1 LDALRWRLFDI
12 AGSEFFCEL
21 PPMYA
26 ARGPRCLKRVM
37 AFAAGVVVVLAWTAG
52 ASAQDQR
59 VGIRIVGKGDVLI
72 RSKVGEVLATNGCKL
87 TSHQQVEAAARSLK
101 RGFDGAGDISA
112 IARKLK
118 LSAIVTGE
126 VNAPAGK
133 ARIIVHNGANGA
145 VTADATFVVK
155 GGADKLAETV
165 LRTLW
170 SRIGSGIEN
179 ARPASGKAEEVASK
193 PSGKEKRAEVAAAA
207 AADEKEEEEEADKAE
222 EEPPPKKA
230 EEKRASKRNGDSDA
244 ADRQERTPTTVRKK
258 AKKAKRSSEDDED
271 EDGGGAT
278 GEFPAL
284 VLEIGPRFLSRNL
297 SYSKDFGSA
306 ILPFVVN
313 YRTAMGFSAVWFPAA
328 HMTTSFIS
336 NVGVVVDG
344 EYASTFISKSPPP
357 DSLGYPTKSSDY
369 FGGIR
374 VRTILGSFIEPSVTA
389 GLGHHAFVFGSG
401 PAAPRN
407 GINVPDM
414 DYSYLRLGGNVRLQL
429 PAGISVMAGA
439 GYRAVTSPGKQ
450 AYQIQSA
457 QYFPKATVT
466 AFDAIVGVGYR
477 LHPLVEVRAGYDL
490 RHYVFKT
497 NAVASDPIPLGGFTD
512 HYQAIWVH
520 LAVVVDG
527 MGGGHPRGR
536 APPAGTVSGEDDEE

>member
-1 LDALRWRLFDI
+1 
-12 AGSEFFCEL
+12 
-21 PPMYA
+21 
-26 ARGPRCLKRVM
+26 LKRVL
-37 AFAAGVVVVLAWTAG
+37 AFASAVVVVLGWAAL

-59 VGIRIVGKGDVLI
+59 VGIRIIGKGDALI

-87 TSHQQVEAAARSLK
+87 TSHQQVEAAGRSLK
-101 RGFDGAGDISA
+101 RGFDGAGDIAA

-118 LSAIVTGE
+118 LAAIVTGE

-155 GGADKLAETV
+155 GGADKLGETI
-165 LRTLW
+165 LKSLW

-179 ARPASGKAEEVASK
+179 ARPASGRSEEVASR
-193 PSGKEKRAEVAAAA
+193 PSGKEKREAAP
-207 AADEKEEEEEADKAE
+207 AADETEEADKEAEKAE
-222 EEPPPKKA
+222 EEPPPPKKA
-230 EEKRASKRNGDSDA
+230 EEKKASKRNGDSDA
-244 ADRQERTPTTVRKK
+244 SDKQERASTTVRKK
-258 AKKAKRSSEDDED
+258 AKKAKRSSDDDDDE
-271 EDGGGAT
+271 EGGEGT
-278 GEFPAL
+278 GGFPAL
-284 VLEIGPRFLSRNL
+284 ALEIGPRFLSRNL

-328 HMTTSFIS
+328 HMTTAFIS
-336 NVGVVVDG
+336 NVGLVVDG

-369 FGGIR
+369 FGGVR
-374 VRTILGSFIEPSVTA
+374 VRMPLGSFLEPSATV
-389 GLGHHAFVFGSG
+389 GLGHHAFVFASG
-401 PAAPRN
+401 PGAPR
-407 GINVPDM
+407 GDINVPDM
-414 DYSYLRLGGNVRLQL
+414 DYSYLRLGGNVRIQI
-429 PAGISVMAGA
+429 PGGISVMAGA
-439 GYRAVTSPGKQ
+439 GYRAVTSPGNQ
-450 AYQIQSA
+450 PYQIKSA
-457 QYFPKATVT
+457 QYFPRATVT
-466 AFDAIVGVGYR
+466 AFDALVALGYR
-477 LHPLVEVRAGYDL
+477 VHPLVEVRAGYDL

-497 NAVASDPIPLGGFTD
+497 NAVAADPIPLGGFTD

-527 MGGGHPRGR
+527 MGGGHARGR

>member
-1 LDALRWRLFDI
+1 
-12 AGSEFFCEL
+12 
-21 PPMYA
+21 MYA
-26 ARGPRCLKRVM
+26 ARGPKCSKRVL
-37 AFAAGVVVVLAWTAG
+37 AFASVVVVVLAWAAV

-59 VGIRIVGKGDVLI
+59 VGIRIIGKGDALI

-101 RGFDGAGDISA
+101 RGFDGAGDIAA

-118 LSAIVTGE
+118 LAAIVTGE

-133 ARIIVHNGANGA
+133 ARIVVHNGATGA

-165 LRTLW
+165 LKSLW

-179 ARPASGKAEEVASK
+179 ARPAAGRPDEVASR
-193 PSGKEKRAEVAAAA
+193 PSGKEKRSEEAAAA
-207 AADEKEEEEEADKAE
+207 AADEKEEADKEDEKAE
-222 EEPPPKKA
+222 EEPPPKKS
-230 EEKRASKRNGDSDA
+230 EEKRASRRNGDSDA
-244 ADRQERTPTTVRKK
+244 ADKQERTATTIRKK
-258 AKKAKRSSEDDED
+258 AKKAKRSSDDDDDDE
-271 EDGGGAT
+271 EGGGGT
-278 GEFPAL
+278 GAFPAL

-328 HMTTSFIS
+328 HMTKSFIS
-336 NVGVVVDG
+336 NVGLVVDG

-357 DSLGYPTKSSDY
+357 DSAGYPTKSSDY
-369 FGGIR
+369 FGGVR
-374 VRTILGSFIEPSVTA
+374 VRTLLGTFLEPSVTA

-401 PAAPRN
+401 PGAPRN
-407 GINVPDM
+407 GVNVPDV

-439 GYRAVTSPGKQ
+439 GYRAVLSPGKQ

-457 QYFPKATVT
+457 QYFPRATVT
-466 AFDAIVGVGYR
+466 AFDALAAVGYR
-477 LHPLVEVRAGYDL
+477 IHPLVEARVGYDL

-497 NAVASDPIPLGGFTD
+497 NAVASDPIPLGGFAD

-527 MGGGHPRGR
+527 MGGGHARGK